1 MSTDIRTELD
11 LDAIGND
18 LDEVRA
24 NVAHAEAQH
33 NPHALTALRAA
44 DALVAEVRRLR
55 AALTQIA
62 DMCECRRGDM
72 CGSAVAHHALHGP
85 DTE

>member
-1 MSTDIRTELD
+1 MLSSTFSIYALSSGNSRKWDGPGSREL
-11 LDAIGND
+11 
-18 LDEVRA
+18 VK
-24 NVAHAEAQH
+24 
-33 NPHALTALRAA
+33 ALP
-44 DALVAEVRRLR
+44 ALVAEVRRLR

-85 DTE
+85 ATE